1 MSLTNDQ
8 AALQARLDADK
19 ASTLAWV
26 AEDADNRWACYATT
40 DLAHWAEQGVT
51 SVALYEHN
59 RAAADHYDTYKDVNG
74 IRCRWMD
81 YSTMTTEQI
90 ELETAA
96 LNEQWQGEAEWEAH
110 CDDIQNEKDQFID
123 RMDCDPTPSKYEAM
137 TLRAGY
143 EA

>member
-40 DLAHWAEQGVT
+40 DLAHWAEQGVL
-51 SVALYEHN
+51 SVAQYEHN
-59 RAAADHYDTYKDVNG
+59 RAAADHYDTYKEVNG

-81 YSTMTTEQI
+81 YSTMTTAEI
-90 ELETAA
+90 EKEIQS
-96 LNEQWQGEAEWEAH
+96 LNDQWQGEAEWEAH
-110 CDDIQNEKDQFID
+110 CDEMHAEKEAFQAKFA
-123 RMDCDPTPSKYEAM
+123 DPEPSKYEAM
-137 TLRAGY
+137 ALRAGY
-143 EA
+143 AA